1 MEHIAKKISEQ
12 RHLFGKRSNYTA
24 RIITNLEA
32 KGKAF
37 TRQQVYNVVSGR
49 YFNMDVAEAF
59 FEELEAEL
67 KRRADLETM
76 ANRQF
81 AHATAGTQTP
91 A

>member
-24 RIITNLEA
+24 RIISNLEA
-32 KGKAF
+32 KGKSF

-59 FEELEAEL
+59 FEELEAEI
-67 KRRADLETM
+67 KRRADLEAL
-76 ANRQF
+76 ANRQVS
-81 AHATAGTQTP
+81 TTLTTQDP

>member
-24 RIITNLEA
+24 RIIANLEA
-32 KGKAF
+32 KGKVF

-59 FEELEAEL
+59 FEELETEV
-67 KRRADLETM
+67 KRRADLETL
-76 ANRQF
+76 ANRQII
-81 AHATAGTQTP
+81 AAPPIATP

>member
-12 RHLFGKRSNYTA
+12 RHLFGKRSNYTT
-24 RIITNLEA
+24 RILNNLET

-59 FEELEAEL
+59 FEELEAEV
-67 KRRADLETM
+67 KRRADLEIL
-76 ANRQF
+76 ANRQIL
-81 AHATAGTQTP
+81 AATTSSTP

>member
-24 RIITNLEA
+24 RIIANLEA
-32 KGKAF
+32 KGKTF

-59 FEELEAEL
+59 FEELAAEV
-67 KRRADLETM
+67 KRRADLETL
-76 ANRQF
+76 AN
-81 AHATAGTQTP
+81 GQTGVTLSPQVP

>member
-12 RHLFGKRSNYTA
+12 RHLFGKRSNYTT
-24 RIITNLEA
+24 RILNNLET

-59 FEELEAEL
+59 FEELAAEV
-67 KRRADLETM
+67 KRRAVLEKL
-76 ANRQF
+76 ANRQ
-81 AHATAGTQTP
+81 AG
-91 A
+91 AVKIAKSAA

>member
-1 MEHIAKKISEQ
+1 MAKKISEQ

-24 RIITNLEA
+24 RITANLAA

-37 TRQQVYNVVSGR
+37 TRQQVYNVVTGR
-49 YFNMDVAEAF
+49 YFNMDIAEAF

-67 KRRADLETM
+67 KRRAHLEAR
-76 ANRQF
+76 ANQPL
-81 AHATAGTQTP
+81 P

>member
-24 RIITNLEA
+24 RIIANLQA
-32 KGKAF
+32 KGKEF

-59 FEELEAEL
+59 FEELEAEV
-67 KRRADLETM
+67 KRRADLE
-76 ANRQF
+76 ALASRQDS
-81 AHATAGTQTP
+81 ASHSTQVP

>member
-12 RHLFGKRSNYTA
+12 RHLFGKRSNHAA
-24 RIITNLEA
+24 RILTNLEA

-59 FEELEAEL
+59 LEELDAEV
-67 KRRADLETM
+67 KRGADLEAL
-76 ANRQF
+76 ANRQNL
-81 AHATAGTQTP
+81 AAAAIPTP

>member
-24 RIITNLEA
+24 RIIANLEA
-32 KGKAF
+32 KGKTF

-59 FEELEAEL
+59 FEELATEI
-67 KRRADLETM
+67 KRRADLETL
-76 ANRQF
+76 ANGQSGV
-81 AHATAGTQTP
+81 ALNPQVP